1 MKKTLFITLIFIIIT
16 QITLAE
22 KQIFELMA
30 YDDQLY
36 KNVVLDHFENDTLY
50 VKAFGNIYPVPID
63 SVKYIKIEKKAH
75 AGKGILFGMIAGG
88 LLIGSTTGDNKGDF
102 KGLQEMF
109 DRISITFG
117 VLGGGLIGALI
128 GSGMGHDV
136 KYNFTTKTLEKKR
149 ELIIKL
155 MKMK

>member
-1 MKKTLFITLIFIIIT
+1 MKKTLFIALIFIIIT
-16 QITLAE
+16 QIVSAE

-30 YDDQLY
+30 YDDQPY

-63 SVKYIKIEKKAH
+63 SLKYIKIEKNAH
-75 AGKGILFGMIAGG
+75 TGKGMLLGMLAGG
-88 LLIGSTTGDNKGDF
+88 LLIKSTTGNNKGDF
-102 KGLQEMF
+102 KSIQEMF
-109 DRISITFG
+109 DAISVTFG

-136 KYNFTTKTLEKKR
+136 KYNFTTKTLEEKR
-149 ELIIKL
+149 KLIIRL